1 VQSNLY
7 FSENAASNIF
17 SFYIYNIRVHILN
30 IHTNVYNRK
39 VEGGKDNMFMTNIC
53 NSNKL
58 KCFIYSK
65 QGLWRGYSATLLRDV
80 PFSAIYWPCYEFL
93 RPQRY
98 NFVET
103 FLAGAFA
110 GTVAS
115 TVTLPMDVIKTR
127 LQIELGENIVNSSNN
142 GNTRFVSRVMI
153 CQHSNLINIKYV

>member
-1 VQSNLY
+1 
-7 FSENAASNIF
+7 
-17 SFYIYNIRVHILN
+17 
-30 IHTNVYNRK
+30 
-39 VEGGKDNMFMTNIC
+39 
-53 NSNKL
+53 
-58 KCFIYSK
+58 
-65 QGLWRGYSATLLRDV
+65 LLRDV

-142 GNTRFVSRVMI
+142 GTTRFVCRVMI
-153 CQHSNLINIKYV
+153 CIVFKPDKYVYGEESTLTLILKN

>member
-1 VQSNLY
+1 
-7 FSENAASNIF
+7 
-17 SFYIYNIRVHILN
+17 
-30 IHTNVYNRK
+30 
-39 VEGGKDNMFMTNIC
+39 
-53 NSNKL
+53 
-58 KCFIYSK
+58 
-65 QGLWRGYSATLLRDV
+65 LLRDV

-153 CQHSNLINIKYV
+153 CPYSNLINMSKGGVDNKFDFKELKNATGFVSSA